1 MLDKNTL
8 DKPIFNIGQN
18 DFGRSVVF
26 SAYLYFN
33 AIFEFFG
40 QIILQDAYIIF
51 QQGTGKFEIEHKNA
65 NFWLGM

>member
-8 DKPIFNIGQN
+8 DKPIVDKMIL
-18 DFGRSVVF
+18 DEVLF
-26 SAYLYFN
+26 SRPTYISMLFLSSLVKL
-33 AIFEFFG
+33 
-40 QIILQDAYIIF
+40 LQDAYIIF